1 MCGIAEYD
9 SDVQKTD
16 GRKSKE
22 TRKIMQLKELCQKID
37 YEVLQGSLETDIA
50 DIIYDSRKISGG
62 TMFVC
67 MVGAVT
73 DGHQYIPDAV
83 AKGASAIVVER
94 AEAAV
99 QIPDDIT
106 VLKVDSARYALALMS
121 AAYFGYP
128 AEKLTTIGL
137 TGTKGKTTTTY
148 IINDVLRRAGKK
160 AGLIGTIAVVI
171 GGKSTPAK
179 NTTPESYEIHRFMAQ
194 MVEAGCEY
202 AVMEVSSQ
210 GFKLDRTAG
219 IMFDYGVF
227 TNLSPDHI
235 GPGEHADFEEYLQCK
250 RMLFQQCRTGI
261 VNLDDEHTEAVLAG
275 HTCDLITFSVREGQ
289 GAKARVCIG
298 IGADEFADDAHQ
310 DGVLGGADGNGGQES
325 DETVGGRSNNF
336 ADLADGTQ
344 RDGKDEVQAIAG
356 IARTHG
362 GVDGNSGVCASR
374 PHDVVAFRRHA
385 DLAASDIE
393 FLKENGKLGMAFTVT
408 GLMECR
414 AKIHIPGYFS
424 VYNALTTM
432 AVCHQLG
439 VPQKEILAGLE
450 AVQVKGRVEMIPVS
464 KDFSVIIDYAHN
476 EVSTRSVLETLKRY
490 EPNRLIA
497 VFGCGGNRSKVRRY
511 DIGRAAG
518 ELADLCILTSD
529 NPRFETVSDIN
540 NDIKVGLAEHNANYI
555 EIEDR
560 KEAIAYAITHAQPG
574 DMIVMLGKG
583 HEDYIEIAG
592 KKYHFSEHEAI
603 AEIMED
609 MKAGRLTMENRYL
622 TIGD

>member
-1 MCGIAEYD
+1 
-9 SDVQKTD
+9 
-16 GRKSKE
+16 
-22 TRKIMQLKELCQKID
+22 MQLKELCRKID
-37 YEVLQGSLETDIA
+37 CEVLQGSLETDVA
-50 DIIYDSRKISGG
+50 DIIYDSRKISSG

-83 AKGASAIVVER
+83 EKGASAIVVER
-94 AEAAV
+94 AEAAE
-99 QIPDDIT
+99 QIPKDIT
-106 VLKVDSARYALALMS
+106 VIKVASARYALALMS
-121 AAYFGYP
+121 AAYFDYP

-171 GGKSTPAK
+171 GDKSMPAK

-219 IMFDYGVF
+219 IIFDYGVF

-235 GPGEHADFEEYLQCK
+235 GPSEHADFDEYLRCK
-250 RMLFQQCRTGI
+250 SMLFRQCRTGI
-261 VNLDDEHTEAVLAG
+261 VNIDDAHTEAVLDG
-275 HTCDLITFSVREGQ
+275 HTCDLVTFSVEKHGGQ
-289 GAKARVCIG
+289 NERDERIGGEPAGSFAGKQMNGMAKKQA
-298 IGADEFADDAHQ
+298 A
-310 DGVLGGADGNGGQES
+310 NGGTDRTAS
-325 DETVGGRSNNF
+325 ALIA
-336 ADLADGTQ
+336 ADL
-344 RDGKDEVQAIAG
+344 I
-356 IARTHG
+356 
-362 GVDGNSGVCASR
+362 
-374 PHDVVAFRRHA
+374 
-385 DLAASDIE
+385 ASDIE
-393 FLKENGKLGMAFTVT
+393 FLKEDGKLGMAFTAS

-432 AVCHQLG
+432 AVCRQLG
-439 VPQKEILAGLE
+439 VPEQDILAGLE
-450 AVQVKGRVEMIPVS
+450 TVQVKGRVEMIPVS

-476 EVSTRSVLETLKRY
+476 EVSTRSVLKTLKQY
-490 EPNRLIA
+490 EPDRLIA

-511 DIGRAAG
+511 DIGRVAG
-518 ELADLCILTSD
+518 ELADFCILTSD

-540 NDIKVGLAEHNANYI
+540 NDIKVGLAEHDANYI

-583 HEDYIEIAG
+583 HEDYVEIAG

-603 AEIMED
+603 AEIVED
-609 MKAGRLTMENRYL
+609 IKAGRLVMENRRL
-622 TIGD
+622 TICGERSSGL